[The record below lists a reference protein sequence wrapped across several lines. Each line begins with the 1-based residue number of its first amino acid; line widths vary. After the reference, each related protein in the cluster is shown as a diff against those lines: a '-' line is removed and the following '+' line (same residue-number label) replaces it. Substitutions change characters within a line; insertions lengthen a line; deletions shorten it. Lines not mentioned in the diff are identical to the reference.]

1 MAVNLLDDVW
11 DERDEDPHYGGGFR
25 RLGPALG
32 AEKIGGTVYEL
43 LPGCRICPYHWHF
56 AEEEWLLVL
65 AGEPTLRTP
74 DGMRKLAPWDVA
86 VFPRGPAGAHDV
98 RNETDELVRVLM
110 LSSDR
115 EVEVAVYPDSNKIGA
130 FARIGGE
137 RVRMLNRLD
146 ANLDYLD
153 GEEGGAS

>member
-1 MAVNLLDDVW
+1 MTVGLFDDVW

-25 RLGPALG
+25 RVGAALG
-32 AEKIGGTVYEL
+32 AEGIGGTVYEL
-43 LPGCRICPYHWHF
+43 NPGTRICPYHWHF

-65 AGEPTLRTP
+65 TGEPTVRTP
-74 DGMRKLAPWDVA
+74 EGTQKLAPWDVV

-98 RNETDELVRVLM
+98 RNETESTVRVLM
-110 LSSDR
+110 LSSVSD
-115 EVEVAVYPDSNKIGA
+115 VEVAVYPDSNKIGA
-130 FARIGGE
+130 FAGHGDE

-153 GEEGGAS
+153 GEEGGSA